1 MLNRLIGTEPVE
13 IAKSVLL
20 AFLTVIALIALQQL
34 AATRATQT
42 TGQSDRSEV
51 LQVAGSFGQDLTTY
65 DYAHPDV
72 QVNGLRPL
80 VTPAVLDRVRRAFP
94 DLALYRAVSVGQ
106 PADTY
111 LQSLDADHAEVLVQ
125 THSTMESQFTP
136 PGTRSTGL
144 LLCEVRHEGGGWR
157 VADYKW
163 LTPVSEGVSYAT
175 RIHPAL

>member
-1 MLNRLIGTEPVE
+1 VLNRLIGTGPVE
-13 IAKSVLL
+13 VAKSVVLVFAVL
-20 AFLTVIALIALQQL
+20 IAVIALQQL
-34 AATRATQT
+34 AANRSTQT
-42 TGQSDRSEV
+42 AGQSDRSAV
-51 LQVAGSFGQDLTTY
+51 LQVASSFGQELTTY

-72 QVNGLRPL
+72 QVNGLQPL
-80 VTPAVLDRVRRAFP
+80 VTPAVLARVRRAFP

-106 PADTY
+106 PPETY
-111 LQSLDADHAEVLVQ
+111 LQSLDADRAEVLVR

-144 LLCEVRHEGGGWR
+144 LLCEVQREGGGWR

-163 LTPVSEGVSYAT
+163 LTPVTEGVSYAT